1 MNDELEKQY
10 LLYLEKAELNIKKM
24 PLSQQIELERA
35 FMGACSQILFLF
47 FEKHNA
53 YIFKRRNPSFLDN
66 KVVMVQA
73 YQDQNHLFNFKT
85 LFLKIFLFVNLGV
98 YPVSI

>member
-10 LLYLEKAELNIKKM
+10 LLYLEKVGLNIKKM

-47 FEKHNA
+47 FEKLRSEDPDA
-53 YIFKRRNPSFLDN
+53 VIDMLDN
-66 KVVMVQA
+66 MFFEVKEFWDNQM
-73 YQDQNHLFNFKT
+73 
-85 LFLKIFLFVNLGV
+85 KIYNTK
-98 YPVSI
+98 YN